1 MTTSSVDL
9 LRKLGSGVRPD
20 SGPGP
25 AGASSAGGIDF
36 NALLQKVRSGEVS
49 SGRPVTVASGA
60 GVELSQEQLSR
71 LSIAADAAEASGAH
85 TLLALVDGKAL
96 TVDIPSRSVT
106 GGPGALSGRVAT
118 DFDAFIVVPEAGSS
132 ALRDLFAGVQ
142 PALNTSEAGGAHQ
155 TALPGLS
162 RISNESLAS
171 LLESHQPARGA

>member
-1 MTTSSVDL
+1 MTTSPVDL

-20 SGPGP
+20 AGPSA
-25 AGASSAGGIDF
+25 AGAPAAGGIDF

-49 SGRPVTVASGA
+49 SGRPVTVSSEA

-106 GGPGALSGRVAT
+106 GGPATLAGRVAT
-118 DFDAFIVVPEAGSS
+118 DFDAFIEVPEAGSS
-132 ALRDLFAGVQ
+132 ALRDLFAGAQ
-142 PALNTSEAGGAHQ
+142 PALSTSEVGGASK
-155 TALPGLS
+155 AAFPGLS

-171 LLESHQPARGA
+171 LLESQETARGS